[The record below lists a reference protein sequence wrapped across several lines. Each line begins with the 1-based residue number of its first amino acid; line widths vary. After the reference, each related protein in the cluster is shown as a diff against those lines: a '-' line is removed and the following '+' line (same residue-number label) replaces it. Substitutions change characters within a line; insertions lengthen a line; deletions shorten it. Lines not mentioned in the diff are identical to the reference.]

1 MTGSP
6 ANGDSTITTRSPRP
20 DAVVVALG
28 GEHDLASAAELEQT
42 LDRCLDVYP
51 HLIVDVSAADYIDS
65 STIGVLLRARR
76 RAEEEEHRFNVV
88 LGTAPI
94 VERILEIT
102 GVLPTLHT
110 VSTVEQA
117 LGA

>member
-1 MTGSP
+1 MSGSP
-6 ANGDSTITTRSPRP
+6 VNSDPTIATRSTHS
-20 DAVVVALG
+20 DAVVVVLG
-28 GEHDLASAAELEQT
+28 GEHDLASADELEQT

-51 HLIVDVSAADYIDS
+51 HLIVDISHASYIDS
-65 STIGVLLRARR
+65 STIGVLLRAKR
-76 RAEEEEHRFNVV
+76 RAEEERQRFNLVI
-88 LGTAPI
+88 GTAPI

-110 VSTVEQA
+110 VATVEQA